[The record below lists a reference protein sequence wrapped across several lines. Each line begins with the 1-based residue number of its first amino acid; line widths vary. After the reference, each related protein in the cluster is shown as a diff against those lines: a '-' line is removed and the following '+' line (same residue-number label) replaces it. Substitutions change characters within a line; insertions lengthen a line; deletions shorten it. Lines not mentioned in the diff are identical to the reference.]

1 LNGLIIFFVLVTST
15 LFFFALLVRIF
26 QKRKL
31 MENRIHEFIYQQ
43 EEVKPKDKKIQR
55 IVDLTPAKER
65 VRKQLKSRNK
75 GVAIE
80 MRLQQAGVPLKPEEY
95 VMFQWISFAFFAGFF
110 YLLKDSIIVLI
121 FGAVFGIMLPKLILK
136 SRKKKRL
143 QQFNVYLPEMI
154 TTLVNALRAG
164 FSFLQALKNAAEE
177 APSPIKEELEITLRE
192 MQFGVSVEES
202 LNRLHER
209 MPSDDLDLMIQAILI
224 QRQVGGN
231 LAVVLEKN
239 VHTIR
244 ERIKIQGQIKTLTA
258 QGKMSGTV
266 VALLP
271 LGLSGMLSLVNP
283 GYMTPLFTNPI
294 GIALLCIAAI
304 SMLIGF
310 LLITKITT
318 IEV

>member
-177 APSPIKEELEITLRE
+177 APSPVKEELEITLRE
-192 MQFGVSVEES
+192 MQFGVSVEDS
-202 LNRLHER
+202 LNRLYER

-294 GIALLCIAAI
+294 GIALLCIAGV

>member
-136 SRKKKRL
+136 SRKKNRL

-177 APSPIKEELEITLRE
+177 APSPVKEELEITLRE

-283 GYMTPLFTNPI
+283 GYMTPLFTTPI
-294 GIALLCIAAI
+294 GIALLCIAGV

>member
-31 MENRIHEFIYQQ
+31 MENRIHEFIYQR
-43 EEVKPKDKKIQR
+43 EEVGPKDKKIQR

-136 SRKKKRL
+136 SRKKNRL

-177 APSPIKEELEITLRE
+177 APSPVKEELEITLRE

-294 GIALLCIAAI
+294 GIALLCIAGV

>member
-177 APSPIKEELEITLRE
+177 APSPVKEELEITLRE
-192 MQFGVSVEES
+192 MQFGVSVEDS
-202 LNRLHER
+202 LNRLYER

-271 LGLSGMLSLVNP
+271 LGLSGMLSIVNP
-283 GYMTPLFTNPI
+283 GYMTPLFTTPI
-294 GIALLCIAAI
+294 GIALLCIAGV

>member
-1 LNGLIIFFVLVTST
+1 
-15 LFFFALLVRIF
+15 
-26 QKRKL
+26 
-31 MENRIHEFIYQQ
+31 MENRIHEFIYQR
-43 EEVKPKDKKIQR
+43 EEVGPKDKKIQR

-136 SRKKKRL
+136 SRKKNRL

-177 APSPIKEELEITLRE
+177 APSPVKEELEITLRE

-294 GIALLCIAAI
+294 GIALLCIAGV

>member
-1 LNGLIIFFVLVTST
+1 
-15 LFFFALLVRIF
+15 
-26 QKRKL
+26 
-31 MENRIHEFIYQQ
+31 
-43 EEVKPKDKKIQR
+43 
-55 IVDLTPAKER
+55 
-65 VRKQLKSRNK
+65 
-75 GVAIE
+75 
-80 MRLQQAGVPLKPEEY
+80 LKPEEY

-177 APSPIKEELEITLRE
+177 APSPVKEELEITLRE

-294 GIALLCIAAI
+294 GIALLCIAGV

>member
-1 LNGLIIFFVLVTST
+1 LNGLIILFVLVTST

-31 MENRIHEFIYQQ
+31 MENRINEFIYQQ

-177 APSPIKEELEITLRE
+177 APSPVKEELEITLRE

>member
-136 SRKKKRL
+136 YRKKKRL

-177 APSPIKEELEITLRE
+177 APSPVKEELEITLRE

-271 LGLSGMLSLVNP
+271 LGLSGMLSIVNP
-283 GYMTPLFTNPI
+283 GYMTPLFTTPI
-294 GIALLCIAAI
+294 GIALLCIAGV

>member
-177 APSPIKEELEITLRE
+177 APSPVKEELEITLRE

-294 GIALLCIAAI
+294 GIALLCIAGI

>member
-283 GYMTPLFTNPI
+283 GYMTPLFTTPI
-294 GIALLCIAAI
+294 GIALLCIAGV

>member
-31 MENRIHEFIYQQ
+31 MENRIHEFIYQR
-43 EEVKPKDKKIQR
+43 EEVGPKDKKIQR

-177 APSPIKEELEITLRE
+177 APSPVKEELEITLRE
-192 MQFGVSVEES
+192 MQFGVSVEDS
-202 LNRLHER
+202 LNRLYER

-294 GIALLCIAAI
+294 GIALLCIAGV

>member
-1 LNGLIIFFVLVTST
+1 LNGLIFFLVLVTST

-31 MENRIHEFIYQQ
+31 METRINEFIYQQ

-177 APSPIKEELEITLRE
+177 APSPVKEELEITLRE

-271 LGLSGMLSLVNP
+271 LGLSGMLSIVNP
-283 GYMTPLFTNPI
+283 GYMTPLFTTPI
-294 GIALLCIAAI
+294 GIALLCIAGV

>member
-31 MENRIHEFIYQQ
+31 MENRIHEFIYQR
-43 EEVKPKDKKIQR
+43 EEVGPKDKKIQR

>member
-177 APSPIKEELEITLRE
+177 APSPVKEELEITLRE

-294 GIALLCIAAI
+294 GIALLCIAGV

>member
-177 APSPIKEELEITLRE
+177 APSPVKEELEITLRE

-271 LGLSGMLSLVNP
+271 LGLSGMLSIVNP
-283 GYMTPLFTNPI
+283 GYMTPLFTTPI
-294 GIALLCIAAI
+294 GIALLCIAGV

>member
-31 MENRIHEFIYQQ
+31 MENRINEFIYQQ

-177 APSPIKEELEITLRE
+177 APSPVKEELEITLRE

-294 GIALLCIAAI
+294 GIALLCIAGV

>member
-31 MENRIHEFIYQQ
+31 MENRIHEFIYQR
-43 EEVKPKDKKIQR
+43 EEVGPKDKKIQR

-136 SRKKKRL
+136 SRKKNRL

-177 APSPIKEELEITLRE
+177 APSPVKEELEITLRE
-192 MQFGVSVEES
+192 MQFGVSVEDS
-202 LNRLHER
+202 LNRLYER

-294 GIALLCIAAI
+294 GIALLCIAGV

>member
-31 MENRIHEFIYQQ
+31 MENRINEFIYQQ

-177 APSPIKEELEITLRE
+177 APSPVKEELEITLRE

-283 GYMTPLFTNPI
+283 GYMTPLFTTPI
-294 GIALLCIAAI
+294 GIALLCIAGV